1 MKKFFTTFVFS
12 LIAIVAFAFVNDTE
26 ALTASAVNDLSVSV
40 TKLTTAEED
49 AQVGDYKVTLSIAE
63 NSGLSGLGIGFYYD
77 STNFAPVMTEDN
89 TVSFISMTPLLG
101 FSVMCS
107 PSNSVIGVAAASPN
121 NCRKNGDLVSF
132 YLRKTSNV
140 ANAFPLASI
149 IIDQLTNIEDE
160 LLSYS
165 ISDQCAVY
173 NVYRVGDA
181 NADGNI
187 LIYDA
192 IFINQI
198 ISNANGVAITESN
211 FMNYITST
219 NVGDGVC
226 FALMDADGD
235 GFLTSTDADIIT
247 QYIAGYSVNAPML
260 DYATVYITIS
270 AN

>member
-1 MKKFFTTFVFS
+1 
-12 LIAIVAFAFVNDTE
+12 
-26 ALTASAVNDLSVSV
+26 
-40 TKLTTAEED
+40 
-49 AQVGDYKVTLSIAE
+49 
-63 NSGLSGLGIGFYYD
+63 
-77 STNFAPVMTEDN
+77 
-89 TVSFISMTPLLG
+89 
-101 FSVMCS
+101 MCS

-132 YLRKTSNV
+132 YLRKTSNA
-140 ANAFPLASI
+140 ANAFPLTSVLVNQI
-149 IIDQLTNIEDE
+149 SDLTGQY
-160 LLSYS
+160 LSYS
-165 ISDQCAVY
+165 ISNQCAVY